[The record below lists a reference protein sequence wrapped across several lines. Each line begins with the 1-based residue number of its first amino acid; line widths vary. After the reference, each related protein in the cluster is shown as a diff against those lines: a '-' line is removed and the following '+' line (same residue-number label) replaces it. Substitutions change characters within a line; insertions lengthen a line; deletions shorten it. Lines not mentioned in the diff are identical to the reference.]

1 MISVYSHYLEP
12 LGVDCTNK
20 KPSEIYDSLR
30 NAYNQGVTT
39 ILDNTRVFVMND
51 DEVNDEVLYEIW
63 RNDSL
68 RDLLRWVNK
77 KIVLTLQNG
86 STIDISVG
94 DLVSG
99 LQTEITVDN
108 KLASDLID
116 DSNQSNKFIT
126 VAEKNKLLGIES
138 GAEVN
143 IQSDWIKITCK
154 FCNFKLFSIYICSVI
169 FFRHNSA

>member
-20 KPSEIYDSLR
+20 KPSELYDSLR

-77 KIVLTLQNG
+77 KIVLTLG
-86 STIDISVG
+86 VADYRTIGVRMRIATG
-94 DLVSG
+94 ML
-99 LQTEITVDN
+99 N
-108 KLASDLID
+108 KLVYENRVS
-116 DSNQSNKFIT
+116 
-126 VAEKNKLLGIES
+126 
-138 GAEVN
+138 
-143 IQSDWIKITCK
+143 IKIGADIHN
-154 FCNFKLFSIYICSVI
+154 NFVTTINREI
-169 FFRHNSA
+169 SAINTEDLPF